1 MEPTN
6 RSSPRRQLQG
16 PKPPRLQISK
26 DSVKIRKPPPHPH
39 PAAPHHATTSSDPPP
54 PHASDARRRP
64 VIIYDASPKVIHT
77 KPGDFM
83 SLVQRLTGQNSDA
96 GPSATSPAA
105 RLATIEK
112 SVTPSPRPIRN
123 PIIDI
128 IDDCLD
134 GFPYSIGA
142 DPGFDPHA
150 GPAPGLIGQ
159 VPPPGIL
166 SPMPSIL
173 PPVSP
178 GFFSPFPFDP
188 SCLTILNDL
197 SPVFN
202 GPGGN
207 SNFAGSGVTGNYSC
221 NSPFTFSPSALL
233 STPVIPSPGYSS
245 ELFNMLDF

>member
-1 MEPTN
+1 MDPTN

-16 PKPPRLQISK
+16 PKPPRLQINKESI
-26 DSVKIRKPPPHPH
+26 KIRKPPPHPA
-39 PAAPHHATTSSDPPP
+39 PPHHATTSAEPA

-77 KPGDFM
+77 KPSDFM

-123 PIIDI
+123 SIIDI
-128 IDDCLD
+128 PDDVLD
-134 GFPYSIGA
+134 GFSYSIGV
-142 DPGFDPHA
+142 DPGFDPQA
-150 GPAPGLIGQ
+150 GPAPGLISQ

-166 SPMPSIL
+166 SPMPSSL
-173 PPVSP
+173 LPVSP
-178 GFFSPFPFDP
+178 GFFSPLPFDP

-202 GPGGN
+202 GPAGN
-207 SNFAGSGVTGNYSC
+207 GNFVGSGVTGNYSC
-221 NSPFTFSPSALL
+221 SSPFTFSPTALL

-245 ELFNMLDF
+245 ELFNIMDF